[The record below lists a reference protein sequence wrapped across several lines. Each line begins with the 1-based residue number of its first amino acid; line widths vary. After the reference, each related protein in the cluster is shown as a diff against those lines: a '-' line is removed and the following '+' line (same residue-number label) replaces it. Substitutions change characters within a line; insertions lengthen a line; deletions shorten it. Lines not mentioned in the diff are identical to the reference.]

1 MYTLASLASGS
12 ERSDFTNACRHRL
25 LVVAALST
33 LVAVSVA
40 PVTAA
45 LQPTQE
51 PESLIVKSGP
61 LQLRA
66 LLFRPRGTGPFPAV
80 LFNHGSYISASPMPP
95 GTAAIVGDVFAKHG
109 YALLFLFRQGIGL
122 SIGQGTADGD
132 LMENAFKR
140 SGADARNRVQLE
152 LLEGEEL
159 NEVTAALSA
168 LRARPDVDPRRIA
181 VVGHSFGGQLSLVL
195 AERDARL
202 RGSVLF
208 GPAAATWERSP
219 MLRTRL
225 IEAARRA
232 PAPVMI
238 VHAKN
243 DYSVAPGEAIAAERG
258 RLGKPHLLKIYP
270 PFGANASDGHS
281 MVLLS
286 VPTWEQDVFRFLDPL
301 MRR

>member
-1 MYTLASLASGS
+1 MSRLLVSLALIATALASG
-12 ERSDFTNACRHRL
+12 
-25 LVVAALST
+25 AA
-33 LVAVSVA
+33 ARQAA
-40 PVTAA
+40 PS
-45 LQPTQE
+45 
-51 PESLIVKSGP
+51 PESLIVQSGP

-80 LFNHGSYISASPMPP
+80 LFNHGSYVSTSPMPMP
-95 GTAAIVGDVFAKHG
+95 PDTAAIVGDVFAKNG

-132 LMENAFKR
+132 LMENAFKT
-140 SGADARNRVQLE
+140 SGDEARNRVQLE

-159 NEVTAALSA
+159 NEVTGALTV
-168 LRARPDVDPRRIA
+168 LRQRPDVDAGRIA

-202 RGSVLF
+202 RGAVLF
-208 GPAAATWERSP
+208 GPAALSWERSP

-232 PAPVMI
+232 PAPLMV
-238 VHAKN
+238 VHARN
-243 DYSVAPGEAIAAERG
+243 DYSVAPGRTIAAERR
-258 RLGKPHLLKIYP
+258 RLGKPHQLKMYP
-270 PFGANASDGHS
+270 PFGANASDGHNI
-281 MVLLS
+281 VFLS
-286 VPTWEQDVFRFLDPL
+286 LTTWEQDVFAFLDPL

>member
-1 MYTLASLASGS
+1 VSRILVSLALIAVVLASG
-12 ERSDFTNACRHRL
+12 
-25 LVVAALST
+25 AA
-33 LVAVSVA
+33 VRQAA
-40 PVTAA
+40 PS
-45 LQPTQE
+45 

-80 LFNHGSYISASPMPP
+80 LFNHGSYISAAPMPP
-95 GTAAIVGDVFAKHG
+95 DTAAIVGDVFVKHG

-132 LMENAFKR
+132 LMENAFKT
-140 SGADARNRVQLE
+140 SGNEARNRVQLE
-152 LLEGEEL
+152 LLDGEEL
-159 NEVTAALSA
+159 NEVTAALDA
-168 LRARPDVDPRRIA
+168 LRARPEVDARRID

-202 RGSVLF
+202 RGAVLF
-208 GPAAATWERSP
+208 GPAALSWERSP

-232 PAPVMI
+232 PAPLMI
-238 VHAKN
+238 VHARN
-243 DYSVAPGEAIAAERG
+243 DYSVAPGRTIAAERQ
-258 RLGKPHLLKIYP
+258 RLGKPHQLKMYP
-270 PFGANASDGHS
+270 PFGANASDGHNI
-281 MVLLS
+281 VFLS

-301 MRR
+301 MR